1 MLNIT
6 QQRKLSIIRSAK
18 DCERAARMAYA
29 HRGNATAMGA
39 YWLQVA
45 AGWSRLAFA
54 NAAELPGR
62 RHPSSAQQPPHGDG
76 S

>member
-1 MLNIT
+1 MLT
-6 QQRKLSIIRSAK
+6 MTEQRKLAIIRNAK
-18 DCERAARMAYA
+18 YCERAARIAYA

-54 NAAELPGR
+54 NAAELPRR

>member
-6 QQRKLSIIRSAK
+6 QQRKLAIVRSAEA
-18 DCERAARMAYA
+18 CERAARMAYE

-45 AGWSRLAFA
+45 AEWSRLAFA
-54 NAAELPGR
+54 YAAELPRR